1 MCVLM
6 PRDFTLAV
14 DLLKR
19 LNEVLCL
26 LFSFCCCTICTAVLD
41 CFRQAISMS
50 TALFFKAL
58 EAHIACLYK
67 END

>member
-1 MCVLM
+1 MKFCVYC
-6 PRDFTLAV
+6 LAFV
-14 DLLKR
+14 AA
-19 LNEVLCL
+19 
-26 LFSFCCCTICTAVLD
+26 TICTAVLD